1 MKIRIQPDRKK
12 ASSLKDMARVT
23 FERLKEIDRERYPS
37 NTLKDYYDILKA
49 LMEAIMYLDGIKIKG
64 DGAHY
69 ETIEYICKEYDLNES
84 RRILLQDIREYRNRI
99 SYEGFNVKSDYIKQN
114 TRKIEKMI
122 NILLR
127 LINRKG

>member
-23 FERLKEIDRERYPS
+23 FERLKEIDREKYPS